1 MTTAFTPAAGLL
13 GSLDLLDVS
22 TGGALLHVRLNRP
35 AKRNALSDPLIQQLH
50 TVFVNLPA
58 ATRAV
63 VVSGEGSHFCAGL
76 DLSELVERDIHSGVL
91 HSRMWHA
98 AFDAIQFGS
107 VPVVAALH
115 GAVVGGGLELAAS
128 CHIRVADA
136 SAYYG
141 LPEGQRGI
149 FVGGGGAARIPRL
162 IGVARMTDLMMTG
175 RVLDAQEGQQVG
187 LAQYLVPEGQ
197 ALAKAIALAER
208 IATNAPMSN
217 FAVMHAL
224 PRIADQSQPDGLFTE
239 SLMAAVAEST
249 PEAQDRL
256 RAFLEGRAGKVV
268 KSS

>member
-1 MTTAFTPAAGLL
+1 MTTSFAPAIGLL
-13 GSLDLLDVS
+13 ASLDLLQVS
-22 TGGALLHVRLNRP
+22 VGGPVLHVRLNRP

-50 TVFVNLPA
+50 TVFINLPEGVRA
-58 ATRAV
+58 AV
-63 VVSGEGSHFCAGL
+63 ISGDGSHFCAGL
-76 DLSELVERDIHSGVL
+76 DLSELVARDIHSGVL

-98 AFDAIQFGS
+98 AFDALQFGS

-115 GAVVGGGLELAAS
+115 GAVVGGGLELAAA
-128 CHIRVADA
+128 CHIRVADD
-136 SAYYG
+136 STYYG

-175 RVLDAQEGQQVG
+175 RVFDAQEGQQIG
-187 LAQYLVPEGQ
+187 LSQYLVPEGES
-197 ALAKAIALAER
+197 LAKALALAER

-224 PRIADQSQPDGLFTE
+224 PRIADQSQSEGLFTE

-268 KSS
+268 KAS